1 MSDAMKVGVKDL
13 GGVGKGGGVIFRFLK
28 SYMYVIYWIR
38 ILQRKLKLYWLSYE
52 NWIMNEL
59 YIVYF

>member
-28 SYMYVIYWIR
+28 SYMQFIGLGYY
-38 ILQRKLKLYWLSYE
+38 KG
-52 NWIMNEL
+52 N
-59 YIVYF
+59 

>member
-13 GGVGKGGGVIFRFLK
+13 GGVIFRFLK
-28 SYMYVIYWIR
+28 SIRIVIYWIR

-59 YIVYF
+59 

>member
-1 MSDAMKVGVKDL
+1 MKVSVKDL

-28 SYMYVIYWIR
+28 SIYIAIYWIR
-38 ILQRKLKLYWLSYE
+38 ILQRKLKPYWLSCE

-59 YIVYF
+59 YIV

>member
-1 MSDAMKVGVKDL
+1 MKVGVKDL

-28 SYMYVIYWIR
+28 SYAIYWIR
-38 ILQRKLKLYWLSYE
+38 ILQRKLKPYRLSYE

-59 YIVYF
+59 YIV

>member
-1 MSDAMKVGVKDL
+1 MSGKTKVSVKDL
-13 GGVGKGGGVIFRFLK
+13 GGVGKGGGVIFRFEVLEA
-28 SYMYVIYWIR
+28 IYWIR